1 MKNFV
6 NIEKLNNIS
15 KMGQNK
21 IKTRK
26 IHLVRERATFFFF
39 FQFSWEFNFNGG
51 KVNVSDL
58 RLHPPPLVLGR
69 VNCAVALE
77 CRFVVSYAPL
87 RLRGACERRI
97 LVCVASH
104 SLPRRD
110 PIATCYTF
118 RCVPRLCR
126 AHHWVALASSKRR
139 SSPFHIN
146 IYCTKSCRKIEA
158 SKKHEMFKRAKI
170 IKRNVIKYFTIDFT
184 VKNFWYLNLR

>member
-1 MKNFV
+1 
-6 NIEKLNNIS
+6 
-15 KMGQNK
+15 MGQLK
-21 IKTRK
+21 LK
-26 IHLVRERATFFFF
+26 RERYISHESNIFFF

-158 SKKHEMFKRAKI
+158 SKKTWNVQESENHKEKCYKI
-170 IKRNVIKYFTIDFT
+170 FYDRFYGEKFLIPEFEIKKKVGQKKKKSVFI
-184 VKNFWYLNLR
+184 